1 MSALLPPLP
10 SRSTSTSLARIV
22 PLPVEMS
29 RGSTYTLLTF
39 NTVLIRMTIDSDS
52 QIADQISVLNDGYAG
67 SGLTFTLAG
76 TTRTVNSQWFN
87 TVGPSSSLQ
96 TTMKKQLRQGGAN
109 ALNVYLVG

>member
-1 MSALLPPLP
+1 MA
-10 SRSTSTSLARIV
+10 
-22 PLPVEMS
+22 
-29 RGSTYTLLTF
+29 
-39 NTVLIRMTIDSDS
+39 IDSDS
-52 QIADQISVLNDGYAG
+52 QIANQISVLNDDYAG

>member
-1 MSALLPPLP
+1 MA
-10 SRSTSTSLARIV
+10 
-22 PLPVEMS
+22 
-29 RGSTYTLLTF
+29 
-39 NTVLIRMTIDSDS
+39 IDSDS
-52 QIADQISVLNDGYAG
+52 QIANQISVLNDDYAG

-109 ALNVYLVG
+109 ALNVYTVGYAVPLAYDVAQLLTLARNLTAS